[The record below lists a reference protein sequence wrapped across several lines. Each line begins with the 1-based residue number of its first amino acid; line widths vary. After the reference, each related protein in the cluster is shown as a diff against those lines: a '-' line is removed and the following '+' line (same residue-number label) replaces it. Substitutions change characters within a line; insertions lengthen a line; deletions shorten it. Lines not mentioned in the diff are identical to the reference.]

1 MAFKNSLEFN
11 AFLLIKKLGIFPLHL
26 NMFKPK
32 DVERIII
39 NQGFQIIKA
48 ETIFHGITISFII
61 AKKE

>member
-1 MAFKNSLEFN
+1 
-11 AFLLIKKLGIFPLHL
+11 
-26 NMFKPK
+26 MFKPK